1 MTDPVGA
8 ESPLS
13 PPGEAAD
20 PEDDVRLAESIR
32 TAVLATPGVAAMG
45 GGRLVEAATYWVNR
59 KVMGVVIHPDA
70 IEVHI
75 VVRYPEGLP
84 VTELDGRLRARLEPL
99 AAGRRTD
106 IVFEDLVIPHLVMP
120 DETL

>member
-1 MTDPVGA
+1 VTDPVGA
-8 ESPLS
+8 EGSLS

-32 TAVLATPGVAAMG
+32 AAVLATPGVAAMG

-84 VTELDGRLRARLEPL
+84 AAELDRRLRVRLEPIAL
-99 AAGRRTD
+99 GRRMD
-106 IVFEDLVIPHLVMP
+106 IVFEDLAIP